1 MLYEP
6 DNLERTRGVIHAGL
20 AGVVL
25 VVGVV
30 AFVWLVETK
39 PAPATQNRFD
49 RPLEVAV
56 KTILP
61 AVEQTPVVG
70 HGTVRPK
77 SQISIVPQISGTL
90 TYVYPELA
98 QGRVV
103 PKGTLLFQID
113 KTIYDARVRQ
123 AEAEIKGLEAG
134 LARHDQETANLD
146 AQLETAG
153 PMLAIDEN
161 DYATSRKL
169 YEVEKVGTQRDLD
182 LVHQKYL
189 RQKSAFVELE
199 SKRSM
204 IPHLQLETQAQLE
217 AARARLQQTRHD
229 LEATT
234 ITCPFEARVESIGVH
249 ESQFV
254 TAHLSIAT
262 LTDMGAFEISVGI
275 DPRELRWLD
284 RSIRPEAL
292 GAYPN
297 PGVNLSPRIHA
308 GWTPPDMNVG
318 APGVNVGAPEA
329 TVRWTLHGQEFSWT
343 GRVTRF
349 ERVDE
354 ATRTARMVV
363 EVRQID
369 MVAKTSGAGESG
381 PALSIGMFCK
391 TELPAAPLQDSLAV
405 PRHAIYD
412 NEWVYVFV
420 ADGDASDGRSGRLER
435 RRVPMLRSI
444 RDEVLVNYRGRD
456 ETEPCELAP
465 GDRVVVSPLTKPVV
479 GMKIRLR
486 DDDVASAQ
494 GAYRNPGVNLSPRI
508 HAGWTPP
515 DMNVGAPGVSTH
527 PPTETR
533 PELIAALAAAGRD
546 GGGR

>member
-1 MLYEP
+1 
-6 DNLERTRGVIHAGL
+6 
-20 AGVVL
+20 
-25 VVGVV
+25 
-30 AFVWLVETK
+30 
-39 PAPATQNRFD
+39 
-49 RPLEVAV
+49 
-56 KTILP
+56 
-61 AVEQTPVVG
+61 
-70 HGTVRPK
+70 
-77 SQISIVPQISGTL
+77 
-90 TYVYPELA
+90 
-98 QGRVV
+98 
-103 PKGTLLFQID
+103 
-113 KTIYDARVRQ
+113 
-123 AEAEIKGLEAG
+123 
-134 LARHDQETANLD
+134 
-146 AQLETAG
+146 
-153 PMLAIDEN
+153 
-161 DYATSRKL
+161 
-169 YEVEKVGTQRDLD
+169 D

-204 IPHLQLETQAQLE
+204 IPHLQLETQAQLD
-217 AARARLQQTRHD
+217 AARARLQQARHD
-229 LEATT
+229 WEATT
-234 ITCPFEARVESIGVH
+234 IACPFEARVESISVH
-249 ESQFV
+249 EAQFV

-284 RSIRPEAL
+284 PSIRPEAL

-297 PGVNLSPRIHA
+297 PPMNLSPHTNLSPRIHA

-318 APGVNVGAPEA
+318 APKV

-349 ERVDE
+349 EKVDE

-363 EVRQID
+363 EVRQMD
-369 MVAKTSGAGESG
+369 MVARTSGAGESG

-412 NEWVYVFV
+412 NKWVYVFV
-420 ADGDASDGRSGRLER
+420 ADGDASDDRTGRLER

-486 DDDVASAQ
+486 NDDVASGQ
-494 GAYRNPGVNLSPRI
+494 SAYPNPYLNLIPRINRSARI

-515 DMNVGAPGVSTH
+515 RMNEGAPEVNVVAPAVSTH

-533 PELIAALAAAGRD
+533 TELIAALASAGRD
-546 GGGR
+546 AGGR